1 MKERFAITDR
11 QVLELKSVAHD
22 IWRIEMAVAQS
33 TVIIIDMHDPGGW
46 AWLGTGRDVISR
58 SLESAVL
65 ITKPRLSLHK
75 QAAVTARPR
84 ARPKIPLSLRSDK
97 PLSLSEMSTAAVDS
111 PQGRSSAYLLRR

>member
-1 MKERFAITDR
+1 
-11 QVLELKSVAHD
+11 
-22 IWRIEMAVAQS
+22 MAVAQS

-75 QAAVTARPR
+75 QTAVTARPG
-84 ARPKIPLSLRSDK
+84 ARPKIPLSLRSDSDK
-97 PLSLSEMSTAAVDS
+97 RLGDAAAVDS
-111 PQGRSSAYLLRR
+111 PQGRGPAYVLGR